1 MTQITL
7 KSEPGFSPEVD
18 ASSVGQGND
27 YIHNDPDG
35 KHMRLNAH
43 GQVKDKS
50 GAMIHMSYTGV
61 ITMTPELGAIL
72 TGKEDAKSTEF
83 GDSCML
89 FSSLHVPSTYTEVLM
104 CSHRDEIRDW

>member
-1 MTQITL
+1 MTQITI
-7 KSEPGFSPEVD
+7 KSEPGFTPEVD
-18 ASSVGQGND
+18 ASIVGQGND

-50 GAMIHMSYTGV
+50 GAMIHLNYTGV
-61 ITMTPELGAIL
+61 IAITPELGAIL

-83 GDSCML
+83 GDACML
-89 FSSLHVPSTYTEVLM
+89 ILSLL
-104 CSHRDEIRDW
+104 CSIKCEN